1 MKRLCAI
8 GLMLTM
14 GWQSIAAAGP
24 LERSVSREA
33 SRLARESAGEADRSG
48 WRAVRLLDPGTR
60 IVITTADETMTGAFV
75 SVDDTTL
82 AVSRDGVILH
92 LNVDDVQ
99 MIERRVR
106 RGSALAAVF
115 GTLGGIW
122 LGSAMALGLTDSS
135 RCHRD
140 CGPEIFAVWT
150 SIIGVPILGGYG
162 AWRSSSRLTEEVIYR
177 RRRRHRDAVPV
188 NRRDATR
195 C

>member
-33 SRLARESAGEADRSG
+33 IRLAREPAGEADRSG
-48 WRAVRLLDPGTR
+48 WRSVRLLDPGTK
-60 IVITTADETMTGAFV
+60 IVITTTDETMTGVFM
-75 SVDDTTL
+75 SLNDTTL
-82 AVSRDGVILH
+82 AVSRDGAILQ

-99 MIERRVR
+99 MVERRVR

-122 LGSAMALGLTDSS
+122 LGSAMALGLTESS
-135 RCHRD
+135 RCYRD
-140 CGPEIFAVWT
+140 CGPEIFAVW
-150 SIIGVPILGGYG
+150 SAIIGVPIMGGYG
-162 AWRSSSRLTEEVIYR
+162 AWRGSSRLTEEVIYR
-177 RRRRHRDAVPV
+177 RQRAARP
-188 NRRDATR
+188 
-195 C
+195 